1 MELVI
6 GGVFQGKLEYVKEKY
21 GFGEGE
27 IFTCD
32 PDRDIDPDA
41 KCLYRYE
48 KYVQY
53 CVRNGKKPV
62 TEFGPDAVVIA
73 DDVFC
78 GVVPVDG
85 ELRAMRDEAGRALAA
100 IAAKAD
106 RVTRIF
112 CGIPQVLK

>member
-1 MELVI
+1 MRLSDLLKYDRIVI
-6 GGVFQGKLEYVKEKY
+6 Q
-21 GFGEGE
+21 
-27 IFTCD
+27 CHNN
-32 PDRDIDPDA
+32 PDPDA
-41 KCLYRYE
+41 LASGFAVW
-48 KYVQY
+48 KYLT
-53 CVRNGKKPV
+53 RNGKKPV
-62 TEFGPDAVVIA
+62 TEFGPDTVVIA

-78 GVVPVDG
+78 GVVPIDG